1 VILVWFLRKEWASI
15 ASTHCRDGETEG
27 KRMFPLVFL
36 HGTEKKIIAEK
47 EFEKASVSGFL

>member
-1 VILVWFLRKEWASI
+1 
-15 ASTHCRDGETEG
+15 
-27 KRMFPLVFL
+27 MFPLVFL